1 MIFAIIALVI
11 IVLIVLWAVSAY
23 NGLVTLRNRVKNGWA
38 QTTCSLSS
46 EPISFQIL

>member
-23 NGLVTLRNRVKNGWA
+23 NGLVTLRNRVKNGGSARKVAHFGSWP
-38 QTTCSLSS
+38 SM
-46 EPISFQIL
+46 ER